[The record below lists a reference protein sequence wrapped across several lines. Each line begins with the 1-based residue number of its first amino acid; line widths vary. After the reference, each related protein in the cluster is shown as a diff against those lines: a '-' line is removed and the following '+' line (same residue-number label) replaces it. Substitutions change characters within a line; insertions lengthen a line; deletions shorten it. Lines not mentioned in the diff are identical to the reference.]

1 MLRNVKEDFNDLL
14 EETKKLKELKL
25 LEETEITGV
34 GTVRLSINYLLQFF
48 NKSWSIV
55 IISRCIFTLL

>member
-1 MLRNVKEDFNDLL
+1 MDESPNDMRSSFKLKVNKFCQTAVPVLRHVKEDFQDLL

-34 GTVRLSINYLLQFF
+34 GKVRS
-48 NKSWSIV
+48 
-55 IISRCIFTLL
+55 